1 MHIAK
6 ISAFLKL
13 NSNKKNSFKRTV
25 TMTRVCVAVSLSRK
39 QFWSHFRLPNANE
52 HVPVKW
58 NAKRGSTSHGSRFP
72 RDFLGIMLRSSLH
85 VAFHFSLSRLTLF
98 LFSLVLFS
106 HALQMFNFIT
116 FYICT
121 VINFVSDFCICFVC
135 VYASQCV
142 TQTCWICA
150 LFLLALQHTC
160 LVFSVGS
167 AQFSSH

>member
-85 VAFHFSLSRLTLF
+85 IRFPFLSLSTHTLF
-98 LFSLVLFS
+98 IFTRAFFSCSPNVQFYYILHMHSDKFRIWLLYLFCMCVCEPMCHTNMLNLCS
-106 HALQMFNFIT
+106 
-116 FYICT
+116 
-121 VINFVSDFCICFVC
+121 VSTRSPTYMSC
-135 VYASQCV
+135 VFR
-142 TQTCWICA
+142 W
-150 LFLLALQHTC
+150 
-160 LVFSVGS
+160 
-167 AQFSSH
+167 